1 MQLLQLQGRASLL
14 QGFASARLALRTRA
28 VLQGVLLKIL
38 TAALVCCQTQVAPAT
53 RRRRRLAA
61 CKTLA
66 HLPKSAARACSAI
79 QRPRL
84 AVDLRFCTVEAVL
97 QRLCVHCTMVLPLEL
112 VEAAKAGN
120 VTAVRE
126 WLESGGNPNDTD
138 SRGCTLLLKVVITGE
153 ISDAHLDVA
162 RLLLSHGADVNKSD
176 TDSFTPVHCCA
187 IFPKQS
193 SRGPLIQLLLDAG
206 ADVNAKTS
214 DGETPLAIALGLS
227 GWRSPDDARAC
238 LDMVTRLLRA
248 GAALDA
254 IRGQN
259 SSIEDIEDLLRE
271 EGHHYDEFPQF
282 CALEALISDVRAAG
296 STWKG
301 YVRALPK
308 ELLRLRS
315 LVARGRAREKLRT
328 RSKTPREIALLFAP
342 AFPNELCWRVLEYW
356 NPRY

>member
-1 MQLLQLQGRASLL
+1 
-14 QGFASARLALRTRA
+14 
-28 VLQGVLLKIL
+28 
-38 TAALVCCQTQVAPAT
+38 
-53 RRRRRLAA
+53 
-61 CKTLA
+61 
-66 HLPKSAARACSAI
+66 
-79 QRPRL
+79 
-84 AVDLRFCTVEAVL
+84 
-97 QRLCVHCTMVLPLEL
+97 MVLPPEL

-126 WLESGGNPNDTD
+126 WLESGGNLNDTD

-176 TDSFTPVHCCA
+176 VDSFTPLHCCA

-206 ADVNAKTS
+206 ANVNARNC
-214 DGETPLAIALGLS
+214 DGETPLAIALFLS
-227 GWRSPDDARAC
+227 VWRNYNDAARAS
-238 LDMVTRLLRA
+238 LDMITRLLRA

-254 IRGQN
+254 IRGDN
-259 SSIEDIEDLLRE
+259 KSIEDLLRE
-271 EGHHYDEFPQF
+271 EGHRYRESSHY

-315 LVARGRAREKLRT
+315 LVARGRAREKVRT
-328 RSKTPREIALLFAP
+328 RRKTPREIALLFAP
-342 AFPNELCWRVLEYW
+342 TFPNELFWGIMTYW
-356 NPRY
+356 NPRS

>member
-1 MQLLQLQGRASLL
+1 
-14 QGFASARLALRTRA
+14 
-28 VLQGVLLKIL
+28 
-38 TAALVCCQTQVAPAT
+38 
-53 RRRRRLAA
+53 
-61 CKTLA
+61 
-66 HLPKSAARACSAI
+66 
-79 QRPRL
+79 
-84 AVDLRFCTVEAVL
+84 
-97 QRLCVHCTMVLPLEL
+97 MVLPPE
-112 VEAAKAGN
+112 VVDAAKAGN

-126 WLESGGNPNDTD
+126 WLESGGDPNDTD

-176 TDSFTPVHCCA
+176 VDSFTPLHCCA

-206 ADVNAKTS
+206 AGVNATTGA
-214 DGETPLAIALGLS
+214 GETPLAIALFLS
-227 GWRSPDDARAC
+227 VWRNYNDAARAS
-238 LDMVTRLLRA
+238 LDMITRLLRA

-254 IRGQN
+254 IRGDN
-259 SSIEDIEDLLRE
+259 LSIEDLLRE
-271 EGHHYDEFPQF
+271 DGHVQRYRESSHY
-282 CALEALISDVRAAG
+282 CALEALLSDVRAAG

-315 LVARGRAREKLRT
+315 LVARGRAREKKRLRA
-328 RSKTPREIALLFAP
+328 KTPREIALLFAP
-342 AFPNELCWRVLEYW
+342 AFPNELFWNVMRYW

>member
-1 MQLLQLQGRASLL
+1 
-14 QGFASARLALRTRA
+14 
-28 VLQGVLLKIL
+28 
-38 TAALVCCQTQVAPAT
+38 
-53 RRRRRLAA
+53 
-61 CKTLA
+61 
-66 HLPKSAARACSAI
+66 
-79 QRPRL
+79 
-84 AVDLRFCTVEAVL
+84 
-97 QRLCVHCTMVLPLEL
+97 MVLPRPI
-112 VEAAKAGN
+112 VDAARDGN
-120 VTAVRE
+120 LTAVRE
-126 WLESGGNPNDTD
+126 WLVSGGDVNDTD
-138 SRGCTLLLKVVITGE
+138 DDGGTLLIRVFGSSVT
-153 ISDAHLDVA
+153 SDAHHDVV
-162 RLLLSHGADVNKSD
+162 RLLLSHGADVNKSGA
-176 TDSFTPVHCCA
+176 DSFNPLHCCA
-187 IFPKQS
+187 IFPEQS

-282 CALEALISDVRAAG
+282 CALKALISDVRAAG

-342 AFPNELCWRVLEYW
+342 TFPNELFWNIMTYW

>member
-1 MQLLQLQGRASLL
+1 
-14 QGFASARLALRTRA
+14 
-28 VLQGVLLKIL
+28 
-38 TAALVCCQTQVAPAT
+38 
-53 RRRRRLAA
+53 
-61 CKTLA
+61 
-66 HLPKSAARACSAI
+66 
-79 QRPRL
+79 
-84 AVDLRFCTVEAVL
+84 
-97 QRLCVHCTMVLPLEL
+97 MVLPLEL

-126 WLESGGNPNDTD
+126 WLESGGDPNDTD

-176 TDSFTPVHCCA
+176 VDSFTPLHCCA

-206 ADVNAKTS
+206 AGVNATTGA
-214 DGETPLAIALGLS
+214 GETPLAIALFLS
-227 GWRSPDDARAC
+227 VWRSPDQARAS
-238 LDMVTRLLRA
+238 LDMITRLLRA

-254 IRGQN
+254 IRGDN
-259 SSIEDIEDLLRE
+259 LSIEDLLRE
-271 EGHHYDEFPQF
+271 DGHVQRYRESSHY
-282 CALEALISDVRAAG
+282 CALEALLSDVRAAG

-315 LVARGRAREKLRT
+315 LVARGRAREKVRT
-328 RSKTPREIALLFAP
+328 RPTTPREIALLFAP
-342 AFPNELCWRVLEYW
+342 SFPNELFWKIMTYW
-356 NPRY
+356 NPRS

>member
-1 MQLLQLQGRASLL
+1 M
-14 QGFASARLALRTRA
+14 
-28 VLQGVLLKIL
+28 VVPPE
-38 TAALVCCQTQVAPAT
+38 VAD
-53 RRRRRLAA
+53 
-61 CKTLA
+61 
-66 HLPKSAARACSAI
+66 AAR
-79 QRPRL
+79 
-84 AVDLRFCTVEAVL
+84 
-97 QRLCVHCTMVLPLEL
+97 
-112 VEAAKAGN
+112 AGN

-126 WLESGGNPNDTD
+126 WLESGGDPNDTD
-138 SRGCTLLLKVVITGE
+138 GRGCTPLIRVVGAARV
-153 ISDAHLDVA
+153 ISEAHLDVA

-254 IRGQN
+254 IRRDN
-259 SSIEDIEDLLRE
+259 SSAEDMLRD
-271 EGHHYDEFPQF
+271 DEASDNRLSPDFYA
-282 CALEALISDVRAAG
+282 CKTLISDYRAAG

-315 LVARGRAREKLRT
+315 LVARGRAREKVRT

-342 AFPNELCWRVLEYW
+342 TFPNELCWRVLEYW

>member
-1 MQLLQLQGRASLL
+1 M
-14 QGFASARLALRTRA
+14 
-28 VLQGVLLKIL
+28 VVPPE
-38 TAALVCCQTQVAPAT
+38 VA
-53 RRRRRLAA
+53 
-61 CKTLA
+61 
-66 HLPKSAARACSAI
+66 
-79 QRPRL
+79 
-84 AVDLRFCTVEAVL
+84 D
-97 QRLCVHCTMVLPLEL
+97 
-112 VEAAKAGN
+112 AAKAGN

-126 WLESGGNPNDTD
+126 WLESGGDPNDTD
-138 SRGCTLLLKVVITGE
+138 GRGCTPLIRVVGAARV
-153 ISDAHLDVA
+153 ISEAHLDLA

-227 GWRSPDDARAC
+227 GWRYPDDARAC
-238 LDMVTRLLRA
+238 LDMMTRLLRA

-254 IRGQN
+254 IRGDN
-259 SSIEDIEDLLRE
+259 LSIEDLLRE
-271 EGHHYDEFPQF
+271 DGHVQRYRESSHY
-282 CALEALISDVRAAG
+282 CALEALLSDVRAAG

-315 LVARGRAREKLRT
+315 LVARGRARERVRT
-328 RSKTPREIALLFAP
+328 RRKTPREIALLFAP
-342 AFPNELCWRVLEYW
+342 TFPNELCWRVLEYW
-356 NPRY
+356 NPRS

>member
-1 MQLLQLQGRASLL
+1 
-14 QGFASARLALRTRA
+14 
-28 VLQGVLLKIL
+28 
-38 TAALVCCQTQVAPAT
+38 
-53 RRRRRLAA
+53 
-61 CKTLA
+61 
-66 HLPKSAARACSAI
+66 
-79 QRPRL
+79 
-84 AVDLRFCTVEAVL
+84 
-97 QRLCVHCTMVLPLEL
+97 MVLPRPIAN
-112 VEAAKAGN
+112 AARDGN
-120 VTAVRE
+120 LTAVRE
-126 WLESGGNPNDTD
+126 WLESGGDPNDTD
-138 SRGCTLLLKVVITGE
+138 GRGCTPLIRVVGAARV
-153 ISDAHLDVA
+153 ISEAHLDVA

-254 IRGQN
+254 IRRDN
-259 SSIEDIEDLLRE
+259 SSAEDMLRD
-271 EGHHYDEFPQF
+271 DEASDNRLSPDFYA
-282 CALEALISDVRAAG
+282 CKTLISDYRAAG
-296 STWKG
+296 QTWKG
-301 YVRALPK
+301 YIRALPK

-342 AFPNELCWRVLEYW
+342 TFPNELFWNIMTYW